1 MRILRFDE
9 SNKFQ
14 EMKSI
19 MDDVNDILVEL
30 KDEGISMMIEPS
42 NDIRVKMAS
51 IQDKHF
57 YIKFL
62 SLPNKADVYPLIF
75 EKIHMLIDYLDERGF
90 YTEISVKTYSANSY
104 ECTKSIEELEDD
116 AKYIHYKLNY
126 IILRF
131 SHNEVSEYN
140 ESNKFQEM
148 KSILQDIKSICV
160 ELADENLIMDLEP
173 SINNEIRIKM
183 ATIRDDMF
191 YLHFIDSLSK
201 KQELYPLIIEKIH
214 MISDYLLEKGYN
226 TKLKVKYYQKF
237 EDGSATRTTES
248 YLTPSE
254 LEELYNNH
262 KAKLDYWKNKNSLP
276 DYSNRLYGIFTISTL
291 KLDFDRINKEVY
303 ESLPNQRSVDQ
314 LERVMKISAKT
325 DIGNRISDMN
335 KQGANIHY
343 IQNPIETG
351 IESREEYDK
360 YNKSFRPSW
369 NLKHLLG
376 PFAEKKKK
384 KKKK

>member
-1 MRILRFDE
+1 MRIMSFNE

-19 MDDVNDILVEL
+19 IDDVNNILVEL
-30 KDEGISMMIEPS
+30 KDEGISMIIEPS

-75 EKIHMLIDYLDERGF
+75 EKIHMLIDYLDEKGF

-104 ECTKSIEELEDD
+104 ESAKSIEELEDD

-131 SHNEVSEYN
+131 SHN
-140 ESNKFQEM
+140 
-148 KSILQDIKSICV
+148 
-160 ELADENLIMDLEP
+160 DL
-173 SINNEIRIKM
+173 N
-183 ATIRDDMF
+183 
-191 YLHFIDSLSK
+191 
-201 KQELYPLIIEKIH
+201 
-214 MISDYLLEKGYN
+214 
-226 TKLKVKYYQKF
+226 
-237 EDGSATRTTES
+237 
-248 YLTPSE
+248 
-254 LEELYNNH
+254 
-262 KAKLDYWKNKNSLP
+262 
-276 DYSNRLYGIFTISTL
+276 
-291 KLDFDRINKEVY
+291 

-343 IQNPIETG
+343 MQNPIDTG

-360 YNKSFRPSW
+360 HNKSFRPSW
-369 NLKHLLG
+369 NLKHLIS
-376 PFAEKKKK
+376 PFANQKKKK